1 MSSITNIAT
10 SGMQAAQTRMR
21 SAAHNVANLATD
33 NFRREEVQQSE
44 QTGGGVQTALSR
56 STQTGPALEQDVVAQ
71 LQAKNAFLMNVAVF
85 KTSNRMAGAL
95 LNTKA

>member
-1 MSSITNIAT
+1 MSSITSIAT
-10 SGMQAAQTRMR
+10 SGMQAAQTRMQ

-33 NFRREEVQQSE
+33 NFRREEVQQTE
-44 QTGGGVQTALSR
+44 QEGGGVQTTLGR
-56 STQTGPALEQDVVAQ
+56 STQTGPAPEQDVVAQ

-85 KTSNRMAGAL
+85 KTSNRMTGAL